1 MSGAEIVVQVLADEG
16 VDTVQSALFQINL
29 SANVENLTYTGA
41 GTFTG
46 VGNASGNVITGGT
59 QRDVLLGLDGNDV
72 LIGGAGAPNELYGG
86 AGDDRYVLS
95 VADSIIEGVGDGV
108 DTVETSVLAAYN
120 LGANV
125 ENLTNLGSQAFRGTG
140 NALDNVLTGGSGDDL
155 LAGQGGV
162 DTLVGGIGID
172 TADYSLAAGAV
183 HARLDTMSAID
194 DGDGATDAFTSI
206 EAITGSAFNDLLV
219 GGTLG
224 DRLSGGLGA
233 DTLLGFGGN
242 DILAGGQGGANEL
255 HGGQGDDF
263 YILDALD
270 TVIEQAGEGFDVIE
284 AHVGAHIMGA
294 NIENMFY
301 VGFNKFYGTG
311 NAGNNVI
318 TGGIGE
324 DILKGMGGDDVL
336 NGGSGTDEVQ
346 FRGAKAQYT
355 VTTEGAGYR
364 ILDTVGGRDGST
376 YVDSI
381 ETLRFMEDSTV
392 TLLTYPPVAPGALE
406 TTDKAAGEDFG
417 GPVVSTLM
425 NDPEVQPMADDDVF
439 VSTDF
444 DGPQILPGAVDDG
457 LQRLDFADRLAM
469 WRMQADGE
477 TNPLIV
483 HGPDGLFIRLDGN
496 LDTDA
501 SPGFD
506 PWG

>member
-1 MSGAEIVVQVLADEG
+1 
-16 VDTVQSALFQINL
+16 
-29 SANVENLTYTGA
+29 
-41 GTFTG
+41 
-46 VGNASGNVITGGT
+46 
-59 QRDVLLGLDGNDV
+59 
-72 LIGGAGAPNELYGG
+72 
-86 AGDDRYVLS
+86 
-95 VADSIIEGVGDGV
+95 
-108 DTVETSVLAAYN
+108 
-120 LGANV
+120 
-125 ENLTNLGSQAFRGTG
+125 
-140 NALDNVLTGGSGDDL
+140 
-155 LAGQGGV
+155 
-162 DTLVGGIGID
+162 
-172 TADYSLAAGAV
+172 
-183 HARLDTMSAID
+183 
-194 DGDGATDAFTSI
+194 
-206 EAITGSAFNDLLV
+206 
-219 GGTLG
+219 
-224 DRLSGGLGA
+224 
-233 DTLLGFGGN
+233 
-242 DILAGGQGGANEL
+242 
-255 HGGQGDDF
+255 
-263 YILDALD
+263 
-270 TVIEQAGEGFDVIE
+270 
-284 AHVGAHIMGA
+284 
-294 NIENMFY
+294 
-301 VGFNKFYGTG
+301 
-311 NAGNNVI
+311 
-318 TGGIGE
+318 
-324 DILKGMGGDDVL
+324 MGGDDVL

-355 VTTEGAGYR
+355 VTAEGAGYR

-417 GPVVSTLM
+417 GPVVSTPM